1 MHLESVRKARAS
13 SPEDSLQGCTVGMGY
28 THPPADEHTDL
39 LEGRLDRLEE
49 EGSSC
54 RLDMQLE
61 VDRSQRYRVAEV
73 CSHGHTRQGYTAR
86 CTHHL
91 DL

>member
-1 MHLESVRKARAS
+1 MHLESVRRARAS
-13 SPEDSLQGCTVGMGY
+13 SLEGSLQGCTVGMGY
-28 THPPADEHTDL
+28 KHPPADEHTDL
-39 LEGRLDRLEE
+39 LEGTFDRLEE

-54 RLDMQLE
+54 RPDMQLE
-61 VDRSQRYRVAEV
+61 VDRSRQCRVAEA
-73 CSHGHTRQGYTAR
+73 CNRGHTRQGCTAR